1 MEALTANQREFE
13 TRLAG
18 GRKSYTVEK
27 LVEAVRALG
36 LTPNGDGRA
45 GIISS
50 SSLNYV
56 DDEYVCFELVEEKAH
71 GFPRPEQP
79 KLRIILGS
87 YGDKQQFPEP
97 KNGFD
102 FGKIAEAIKKR
113 VETSKAKKNRDEEIR
128 IKKLKNEMV
137 AKFLNEKFGFTPYGH
152 PRVDVNKYGDLEVNL
167 SLRGSE
173 EKLTDLLQKIMPAL
187 TNAKL

>member
-102 FGKIAEAIKKR
+102 FGKIAEAIKK
-113 VETSKAKKNRDEEIR
+113 
-128 IKKLKNEMV
+128 
-137 AKFLNEKFGFTPYGH
+137 
-152 PRVDVNKYGDLEVNL
+152 
-167 SLRGSE
+167 
-173 EKLTDLLQKIMPAL
+173 
-187 TNAKL
+187 